1 MKRVY
6 LRDMDWVTAQ
16 AEYDSGLSLRGLA
29 KKMGFCDSSVAR
41 AQAAGLLKTR
51 SISTAMKLSLSLKPR
66 DYSEARSKRSALTN
80 YRADCRFKFDLKQY
94 PNEFDFDLIREHG
107 WYSPAN
113 KMNNLYGV
121 SRDHMVSVRY
131 GFDNGI
137 DAKLISHPA
146 NCRLMLHSQ
155 NVAKYS
161 ECSITIEDLK
171 ERILTWDQKYLGM

>member
-1 MKRVY
+1 
-6 LRDMDWVTAQ
+6 MDWVATQ
-16 AEYDSGLSLRGLA
+16 AEYDSGLSLRELA
-29 KKMGFCDSSVAR
+29 KKMGVGNASVAR

-51 SISTAMKLSLSLKPR
+51 DNSAALKLAHRLKPR

-131 GFDNGI
+131 GFDNNI

-155 NVAKYS
+155 NVAKYA

-171 ERILTWDQKYLGM
+171 ERILAWDQKYLG